1 MRSFFIRGALLPFF
15 FICSSISASDGMEK
29 YFSVFYGDMNEYVK
43 WYDLDKND
51 NFKDIFIELY
61 NLPRPGKRQMDKNA
75 GLKVLRSFSKNEE
88 YGYLYLDIQKSS
100 GFEAVI
106 YGVMEGE
113 VLVNGKS
120 EGKLKA
126 VSETGYSKLSGRF
139 EKGVF
144 FLVVKIIK
152 KIENAPVIMLSNK
165 DIARSAEKGF
175 TKNGIYSLKVKN
187 VESGISGKHF
197 MELYKGFCFPYFNE
211 ADREK
216 FFSAALKDKKAG
228 ISKRFLLGDIHN
240 SIYNK
245 KDREDLLKN
254 GFSTVQLDWWMEK
267 FNSGEVCRYE

>member
-29 YFSVFYGDMNEYVK
+29 YFSVFYGDMNEYSK

-51 NFKDIFIELY
+51 YFKDIFIELY

-88 YGYLYLDIQKSS
+88 YGYLYLDIQKASS
-100 GFEAVI
+100 FEAVI
-106 YGVMEGE
+106 YGIMEGE
-113 VLVNGKS
+113 VFVNGKS
-120 EGKLKA
+120 EGKFKA

-165 DIARSAEKGF
+165 NITRSAEKGF
-175 TKNGIYSLKVKN
+175 TKNGVYSLKVKN
-187 VESGISGKHF
+187 MESGLSGKYF

-216 FFSAALKDKKAG
+216 FFSAAMKEKKTG

-240 SIYNK
+240 SIYGK

-254 GFSTVQLDWWMEK
+254 GFSTAQLDWWTEK

>member
-1 MRSFFIRGALLPFF
+1 MRGALLPFF
-15 FICSSISASDGMEK
+15 FICTSIYASDGLEK
-29 YFSVFYGDMNEYVK
+29 YFSVFYSDMYEYGK

-51 NFKDIFIELY
+51 YFKDIFIELY
-61 NLPRPGKRQMDKNA
+61 NLPRPGKRQMDKNT

-100 GFEAVI
+100 NFEAVL
-106 YGVMEGE
+106 YGVMDGE

-144 FLVVKIIK
+144 FLVFKIIK
-152 KIENAPVIMLSNK
+152 KIENASVIMLSNK
-165 DIARSAEKGF
+165 DMTRSAEKGF
-175 TKNGIYSLKVKN
+175 TKNGVYSLKIKN
-187 VESGISGKHF
+187 VESSVPGKYF

-216 FFSAALKDKKAG
+216 FFSTAMKEKRTG
-228 ISKRFLLGDIHN
+228 ISKRSMLGDIHN

-254 GFSTVQLDWWMEK
+254 GFSTAQLDWWTEK